1 MFIAYPDII
10 ILAGGLGTRL
20 NQTVP
25 DTPKPMAPVNG
36 KPFLQ
41 YLLNHINE
49 AGFRRVILST
59 GYLSE
64 KIESYFNIR
73 YKDLELLYSVED
85 EPLGTG
91 GAVQLAFA
99 QVQTPHF
106 MVMNGDTFFRINLD
120 LLFQKHIEQLADVTM
135 ALRQVEDASRYGSV
149 KFDLNN
155 RILGF
160 TEKSEV
166 PEPGYINGGIY
177 VISSRFFKAQAMPGK
192 FSLERDLFESKLD
205 SGNSFGLIFNDYFL
219 DIGIPADY
227 HRAQTE
233 FHALED

>member
-155 RILGF
+155 RILRF

-205 SGNSFGLIFNDYFL
+205 SGNTFGLIFNDYFL

>member
-64 KIESYFNIR
+64 KIESYFNNR

-155 RILGF
+155 RILRF

>member
-64 KIESYFNIR
+64 KIESYFNNR

-155 RILGF
+155 RILRF

-205 SGNSFGLIFNDYFL
+205 SGNTFGLIFNDYFL

>member
-149 KFDLNN
+149 KFEIG
-155 RILGF
+155 RA
-160 TEKSEV
+160 SC
-166 PEPGYINGGIY
+166 
-177 VISSRFFKAQAMPGK
+177 R
-192 FSLERDLFESKLD
+192 ERV
-205 SGNSFGLIFNDYFL
+205 
-219 DIGIPADY
+219 
-227 HRAQTE
+227 
-233 FHALED
+233 

>member
-1 MFIAYPDII
+1 MFMAYPDII

-25 DTPKPMAPVNG
+25 DTPKPMAPING

-41 YLLNHINE
+41 YLLNHINA

-59 GYLSE
+59 GYMSG
-64 KIESYFNIR
+64 KIESYFNNG

-91 GAVQLAFA
+91 GAVQLAFSK
-99 QVQTPHF
+99 VQTPHF

-135 ALRQVEDASRYGSV
+135 ALRRVEDASRYGSV
-149 KFDLNN
+149 EFDRNH
-155 RILGF
+155 RILKF

-166 PEPGYINGGIY
+166 PKPGYINGGIY
-177 VISSRFFKAQAMPGK
+177 VISSRFFKAQAMSGK
-192 FSLERDLFESKLD
+192 FSLERGLFERKLN
-205 SGNSFGLIFNDYFL
+205 SGNIYGLIFNDYFL

-233 FHALED
+233 FHAFEH

>member
-135 ALRQVEDASRYGSV
+135 ALRRVEDASRYGSV
-149 KFDLNN
+149 EFDRNH
-155 RILGF
+155 RILKF

-166 PEPGYINGGIY
+166 PGPGYINGGIY
-177 VISSRFFKAQAMPGK
+177 VISSRFFKAQAMSGK
-192 FSLERDLFESKLD
+192 FSLERDLFERKLN
-205 SGNSFGLIFNDYFL
+205 SGNIYGLIFNDYFL

-233 FHALED
+233 FHAFEH

>member
-64 KIESYFNIR
+64 KIESYFNNR

-120 LLFQKHIEQLADVTM
+120 LLFQKHVEQLADVTM

-155 RILGF
+155 RILRF
-160 TEKSEV
+160 TEKSVV

-205 SGNSFGLIFNDYFL
+205 SGNTFGLIFNDYFL

>member
-205 SGNSFGLIFNDYFL
+205 SGNTFGLIFNDYFL

>member
-106 MVMNGDTFFRINLD
+106 MVMNGDT
-120 LLFQKHIEQLADVTM
+120 LFQKHIEQLADVTM

-155 RILGF
+155 RILRF

-205 SGNSFGLIFNDYFL
+205 SGNTFGLIFNDYFL

>member
-155 RILGF
+155 RILRF

>member
-155 RILGF
+155 RILRF

-205 SGNSFGLIFNDYFL
+205 SGNPFGLIFNDYFL

>member
-155 RILGF
+155 RILRF

-205 SGNSFGLIFNDYFL
+205 SGNTFGLIFNDYFL

-233 FHALED
+233 FHALDD